1 MEQPSSYLQYL
12 PQVLQQETPDGSG
25 VPLGSVLKIFE
36 KLLTG
41 IPDGV
46 ELLHEVRDEG
56 LGDDAPRV
64 HEHAAF
70 STEVA
75 RLHRL
80 FDPWTTPEEFLP
92 WLASWVALEFPTL
105 QDRPLWDEYQ
115 RRRVTSRIARIY
127 RTRGG
132 KTGLNTYLELFAVG
146 GARPRVVLD
155 DGTRLLTVSPYRD
168 APAGVAGLVL
178 QGPVVIGNGVRAEGV
193 TRPWSVAVASDGSL
207 LVADIGLPV
216 GASVQIKNRVWR
228 LSPSGAPDLAGAP
241 PRPRPVAPDSLPLTR
256 VVAVAVRPARG
267 ATPETLYVLDRP
279 GRLFAVPAPFPTAT
293 ATQIAAL
300 ATPGATLAPVAMTV
314 DGNGDL
320 LVLDRG
326 DGPGTPNPPGI
337 ITVRTDPVSFSRTRL
352 QQVVEPL
359 SLGLGPDGSLLVG
372 DGGIQDPSGADPV
385 SGNLVRVDRNAT
397 PWAEAALLPAD
408 NPLVAPTGIATTP
421 AGGLYVLD
429 AGLKPFTPSVT
440 NPFIGVVAEHAA
452 VLAVDP
458 DATPPTAVRI
468 TPHGRF
474 VYPTGMAAAG
484 DHLVVCDPGQPEV
497 AGLQPYWSR
506 IRSFQFDVVV
516 HFAAGRLPSD
526 PAERRRLLDQSVGSI
541 LAVIDEQKPAHTLR
555 NLITAI

>member
-1 MEQPSSYLQYL
+1 MEPPSSYLAHL
-12 PQVLQQETPDGSG
+12 PQVLQQEAAGG
-25 VPLGSVLKIFE
+25 AVPLGSLLKIFE

-41 IPDGV
+41 IPDDV
-46 ELLHEVRDEG
+46 ALLHG
-56 LGDDAPRV
+56 LPDDAVGTEGPRV
-64 HEHAAF
+64 HEHDAL

-80 FDPWTTPEEFLP
+80 FDPWTTPEDFLP

-115 RRRVTSRIARIY
+115 RRRVTSQITRTY
-127 RTRGG
+127 RKRGG

-155 DGTRLLTVSPYRD
+155 DGTRLLTVRPSRN
-168 APAGVAGLVL
+168 APADVAGLVL
-178 QGPVVIGNGVRAEGV
+178 QGPVVHGNGVRAEGV

-216 GASVQIKNRVWR
+216 GAPVQLRSRVWR

-256 VVAVAVRPARG
+256 AVAVAVRPARG
-267 ATPETLYVLDRP
+267 PAPETLYVLDRP
-279 GRLFAVPAPFPTAT
+279 GRLFAVPAPFQTAT
-293 ATQIAAL
+293 ATQIGTL
-300 ATPGATLAPVAMTV
+300 ARPGTTLAPVAMTV
-314 DGNGDL
+314 DQNGDL

-326 DGPGTPNPPGI
+326 DGPGTPNPPGLI
-337 ITVRTDPVSFSRTRL
+337 VVRTDPFSASRTPL

-359 SLGLGPDGSLLVG
+359 SLGWGPDGALLVG

-385 SGNLVRVDRNAT
+385 SGNLLRIDRTAT
-397 PWAEAALLPAD
+397 PWRQDPLLPAE
-408 NPLVAPTGIATTP
+408 NALVAPTGIASTP
-421 AGGLYVLD
+421 DGGLYVLD

-452 VLAVDP
+452 VLVVDQ
-458 DATPPTAVRI
+458 DATPTAATRI
-468 TPHGRF
+468 TGPGRF
-474 VYPTGMAAAG
+474 VYPTGLASAG
-484 DHLVVCDPGQPEV
+484 EHLVVCDPGQPEV

-506 IRSFQFDVVV
+506 VRSFQFDVVV

-526 PAERRRLLDQSVGSI
+526 AAERRRLLDQSVGSI
-541 LAVIDEQKPAHTLR
+541 LAVIDEQKPAHTSR